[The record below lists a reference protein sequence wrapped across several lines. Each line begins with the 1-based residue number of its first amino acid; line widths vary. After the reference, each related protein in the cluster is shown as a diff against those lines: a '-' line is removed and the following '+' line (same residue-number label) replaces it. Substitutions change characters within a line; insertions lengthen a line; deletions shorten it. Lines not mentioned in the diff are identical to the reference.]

1 MRRPFGLVLALVS
14 GFAIPLS
21 AQAAVAGIWFTEFDA
36 QVRIVNGSASTVK
49 GRARIELQVSGDSM
63 HGTWQNLNAT
73 GAADGPARPLGGTL
87 TTSGAHFEA
96 LKPSEVVRRMM
107 DNETHTKVVMSYD
120 VAVHGDSLIG
130 TVQWVAVDHSSK
142 GETRQFTAI
151 RKS

>member
-1 MRRPFGLVLALVS
+1 MRRPLGLILVLVS

-21 AQAAVAGIWFTEFDA
+21 AQGPVAGTWFTEFDA

-49 GRARIELQVSGDSM
+49 GHARIELQVSGDSI

-96 LKPSEVVRRMM
+96 LTPSEVVRRAM
-107 DNETHTKVVMSYD
+107 DNETHTQVIMSYD
-120 VAVHGDSLIG
+120 VAVHGDSLVG
-130 TVQWVAVDHSSK
+130 TVQWVALDHSSK
-142 GETRQFTAI
+142 GETRQFTAT

>member
-1 MRRPFGLVLALVS
+1 MRRPFGLILVLVS

-21 AQAAVAGIWFTEFDA
+21 AQGPVAGTWFTEFDA

-49 GRARIELQVSGDSM
+49 GRARIELQVSGDSI

-87 TTSGAHFEA
+87 TASGAHFEA
-96 LKPSEVVRRMM
+96 LTPSEVVRRVM
-107 DNETHTKVVMSYD
+107 DDETHTQVIMSYD
-120 VAVHGDSLIG
+120 VAVHGDSLVG
-130 TVQWVAVDHSSK
+130 TVQWVALDHSSK
-142 GETRQFTAI
+142 GETRQFTAT